1 MEKKISNIL
10 SVVLHPLLVPTFF
23 ALVVYQFP
31 VYFLPIQFI
40 EFKYV
45 VLLYVVLMT
54 GIVPSLITFVLWRF
68 KVIGSLTMK
77 GRSDR
82 VLPLLV
88 MAVIYYFTYY
98 TLNKQGSF
106 PVLNLFLVGSA
117 ILALLT
123 LLVNNYSKISLH
135 LVSWGGFS
143 GALTGI
149 AFLFH
154 LEPFVWIV
162 LVFFFSGVTGFARL
176 KADAHKPREV
186 YLGFILGFAVMFT
199 LFLIP

>member
-1 MEKKISNIL
+1 MGKKISNIL
-10 SVVLHPLLVPTFF
+10 SIILHPLLVPTFF
-23 ALVVYQFP
+23 VLVVYQFP
-31 VYFLPIQFI
+31 VYFLPIQLI
-40 EFKYV
+40 EIKYV

-54 GIVPSLITFVLWRF
+54 SIVPALVAFVLWHF
-68 KVIGSLTMK
+68 KVISSLAMK
-77 GRSDR
+77 QRSDR
-82 VLPLLV
+82 VFPLIT
-88 MAVIYYFTYY
+88 MAVLYYFTYY

-123 LLVNNYSKISLH
+123 LLINNYSKISLH

-143 GALTGI
+143 GALTGL

-154 LEPFVWIV
+154 LEPFFWIV
-162 LVFFFSGVTGFARL
+162 LVFFFSGLTGFARL

-186 YLGFILGFAVMFT
+186 YLGFMLGFAVMFA
-199 LFLIP
+199 LFLIV